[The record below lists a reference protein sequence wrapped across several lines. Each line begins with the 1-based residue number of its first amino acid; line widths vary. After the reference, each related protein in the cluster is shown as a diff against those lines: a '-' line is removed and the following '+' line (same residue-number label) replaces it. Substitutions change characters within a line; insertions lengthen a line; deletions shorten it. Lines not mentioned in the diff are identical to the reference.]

1 MPLCLSICGPSLL
14 ISSDML
20 RPKYYTEL
28 GLSLPPSPRSP
39 AAMSDGAYGPVYAKV
54 APRRPL
60 QSGGAIYDNV
70 VPIAARGAAAAG
82 KTLQALKVT
91 INGFNTLDHSL

>member
-1 MPLCLSICGPSLL
+1 
-14 ISSDML
+14 ML

-60 QSGGAIYDNV
+60 QSGAIYDNV
-70 VPIAARGAAAAG
+70 VPIGGRGAAAG

-91 INGFNTLDHSL
+91 INGLNALDHSLSL